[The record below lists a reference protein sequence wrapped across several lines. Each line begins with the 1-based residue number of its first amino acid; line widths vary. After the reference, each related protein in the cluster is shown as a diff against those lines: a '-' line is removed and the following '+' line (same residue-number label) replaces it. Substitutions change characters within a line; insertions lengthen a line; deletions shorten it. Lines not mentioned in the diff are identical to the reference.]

1 MRPLRAGGRCLAC
14 PWLSVAS
21 KGCSS
26 EGVLLEGVLLEGV
39 LLEGAR
45 LEGARLEGARLEGAR
60 LEEVL
65 ASKRCSPRRGARL
78 EEVLLEGVLGCPNL
92 SDQFAHSEP
101 SRIRCVRSD
110 ARSTCRT
117 LPSAY
122 VACAQSSQFSRQRI
136 YPPLVSSVPRNVGMF
151 LPTRSRNNGVTTRR
165 DNRRA
170 GEGRGGRGR
179 ARPAGRSLAD
189 AAVGCSARDRRVR
202 RP

>member
-1 MRPLRAGGRCLAC
+1 MRCEAITGGGAGALHVRGCRSPRRGAPRKGC
-14 PWLSVAS
+14 SS

-26 EGVLLEGVLLEGV
+26 KGCSSKVLASKVLASKV
-39 LLEGAR
+39 LASK
-45 LEGARLEGARLEGAR
+45 
-60 LEEVL
+60 VL